1 MLAHLTP
8 VDVLR
13 QTEFTDALAH
23 LQGLI
28 GSQVKV
34 TLNLYG
40 QFFGCGFEG
49 ALRRVRTLPPDHAA
63 INLELEGGQGLFL
76 DPADADVFVG
86 SGAERD
92 GEWLEFR
99 MAFGVSVTVE
109 LAKGEQ

>member
-1 MLAHLTP
+1 VLAHLTP

-13 QTEFTDALAH
+13 QIEFNEALAR

-28 GSQVKV
+28 GAEVKV
-34 TLNLYG
+34 ALNLYG

-76 DPADADVFVG
+76 DPADAEAFLG
-86 SGAERD
+86 SGAAQD

-99 MAFGVSVTVE
+99 MAFGVTVTVE
-109 LAKGEQ
+109 PARGES